1 MARLTEL
8 HTGLTRGQQAWQ
20 EEADPLPCSVNDLPF
35 LAVCKRSRSRA
46 LGSREQ
52 LPQAAKPAS
61 HVPSTCQ
68 SRGRT
73 RAGSYCGSSW
83 ECSWRTLIPLS
94 QMRTLT
100 LSQGEELS
108 QVAWLEGHSQDSKE
122 SVLSSPTRVRS
133 GRHTSLS
140 LCVCLS
146 LHSTNISWASTMG
159 QALC

>member
-1 MARLTEL
+1 M
-8 HTGLTRGQQAWQ
+8 
-20 EEADPLPCSVNDLPF
+20 
-35 LAVCKRSRSRA
+35 CKRSRSRV

-52 LPQAAKPAS
+52 LPQAAKPAG

-108 QVAWLEGHSQDSKE
+108 QVTRLEGQSQDSKE
-122 SVLSSPTRVRS
+122 SVLSSRTRVRS

-140 LCVCLS
+140 LCSVCLS
-146 LHSTNISWASTMG
+146 VQQTFPECLQRARHCASCQGSGGKKTG
-159 QALC
+159 TAPAHTELLCLVGKQITTP